1 MLHDDVLGTW
11 ELVSYTAQD
20 NHGGPITYPLGP
32 DALGLIMY
40 TADGYMS
47 AQIMRPDR
55 PTYDRPETD
64 GGTPEQEASA
74 AAGYLAYSGPFT
86 VDESTGVLRHQ
97 PRLSLLPNWL
107 NLTQLRHSTLDGD
120 HLTLS
125 AITKAP
131 DGVETTST
139 LVWRRAPKRHTS
151 GARVDEG
158 RTSTITTAGTAP
170 MHVFEV
176 RNAELIESLTQQC
189 AEQGI
194 TYAAIVA
201 LIGAIDSFTVSTN
214 PAGDPTAH
222 TYSSYPLPAEMTAT
236 GEIVGGKP
244 HIHAVMAVQGDR
256 TIGGHLHTAHL
267 GTSFARAYVIPSE
280 HHVAVPAHERIVF
293 EQFPDEAAPV
303 GRGRLNDTRVGAPH
317 PVASAP

>member
-1 MLHDDVLGTW
+1 
-11 ELVSYTAQD
+11 
-20 NHGGPITYPLGP
+20 
-32 DALGLIMY
+32 
-40 TADGYMS
+40 
-47 AQIMRPDR
+47 
-55 PTYDRPETD
+55 
-64 GGTPEQEASA
+64 
-74 AAGYLAYSGPFT
+74 
-86 VDESTGVLRHQ
+86 
-97 PRLSLLPNWL
+97 
-107 NLTQLRHSTLDGD
+107 
-120 HLTLS
+120 
-125 AITKAP
+125 
-131 DGVETTST
+131 
-139 LVWRRAPKRHTS
+139 
-151 GARVDEG
+151 
-158 RTSTITTAGTAP
+158 

-176 RNAELIESLTQQC
+176 RNAELMESLTQQC

-236 GEIVGGKP
+236 GEIVDGKP

-280 HHVAVPAHERIVF
+280 HHVAVPAHEQIVF

-317 PVASAP
+317 LLATGSPAAPGPGS